1 MLLDKAT
8 ANILSRDD
16 SLVSRT
22 ILKLH
27 QYMATL
33 PRRLRA
39 ARLAEAERVGLV
51 QAVMWLLLKPAHF
64 LTSSGILVLI
74 VHWSG
79 FDASVVLRVARHGHV
94 GNLLVTLVRCCGPG
108 LLLRTAVS
116 LLLHISSQDRHTV
129 RSAFVRTWDES
140 EPRGALGFLFL
151 MATEAIR
158 GSPNSTAVLARPAS
172 MNSTAQ
178 GSTAVA
184 RKARKAQR
192 RAASGTTGED
202 STAGGSVAD
211 GKEAET
217 CRTPPRGASDEAVAD
232 EAAGQRRRRYTL
244 YYTDAEAARI
254 EAMGAEAKVDSY
266 TSATGG
272 EANERT
278 AGEDALGK
286 VTEATLLCGLPSCS
300 LEATRDCACKV
311 QGYCS
316 REHQHD
322 DSQAHKVECRRIQAE
337 AAESRALYRAA
348 ACSRILVNII
358 SRPETQDLLN
368 VLDAPEVFRDIASA
382 LSAHTDRGTPS
393 RSEGEAASCAAG
405 EGEGRSLQG
414 TWGQNRA
421 TTTTGSTASTIG
433 AATASTTAAAAAAAA
448 PLLPSAATPNP
459 SWGQGNTA
467 AEEDEDEDDSPLG
480 GSQLTMICEN
490 LLGLLDTAVTLSL
503 WPVAYETIATG
514 PQRWDAIVDLL
525 LERVVPGEVPGWLA
539 EGTANCLWA
548 LSYDEVSHDALLRG
562 ASHLE
567 AAMRSPLATEG
578 TLQPVLGTLA
588 NVLDK
593 DDDGQSRRA
602 FLHNASNIDR
612 LVTFCSEPALS
623 NWEETGTGECAL
635 NLLITVSIGAPDH
648 WDRLRDTHFER
659 ALEEQTLYEMLMERM
674 VPVLASIVDSREPG
688 LSSAARA
695 GLEAL
700 GIVGEDMV
708 QLSVVQ
714 MKGERQRRASEERT
728 PVVTSRRKARVQRNF
743 FGARDVGQRAG
754 GGYGRGCDEEG
765 EKDGVWGE
773 ESVLGHPKK

>member
-27 QYMATL
+27 QYMAKL
-33 PRRLRA
+33 PKRLRA

-51 QAVMWLLLKPAHF
+51 QAVMWLLLKPEHF
-64 LTSSGILVLI
+64 LTSSGILVLL

-79 FDASVVLRVARHGHV
+79 FDASVVLHVARHGHV

-151 MATEAIR
+151 MATDAIR
-158 GSPNSTAVLARPAS
+158 GSPHSTAVLARPAS
-172 MNSTAQ
+172 MNSKAN

-217 CRTPPRGASDEAVAD
+217 CRTPPRGASDEADVDEADAD

-244 YYTDAEAARI
+244 YYTDAEAARV
-254 EAMGAEAKVDSY
+254 EAMGAEAKVGSY

-272 EANERT
+272 EAKERT

-286 VTEATLLCGLPSCS
+286 VTEATLLCGLSSCS

-337 AAESRALYRAA
+337 AAESMALYRAA

-393 RSEGEAASCAAG
+393 RREGKAASCAAG
-405 EGEGRSLQG
+405 EGEGRSVQD
-414 TWGQNRA
+414 T
-421 TTTTGSTASTIG
+421 STI
-433 AATASTTAAAAAAAA
+433 AAASAASAAAAAAYSHFSHFLR
-448 PLLPSAATPNP
+448 PVK
-459 SWGQGNTA
+459 
-467 AEEDEDEDDSPLG
+467 
-480 GSQLTMICEN
+480 N
-490 LLGLLDTAVTLSL
+490 LLNKLK
-503 WPVAYETIATG
+503 
-514 PQRWDAIVDLL
+514 PQRSPD
-525 LERVVPGEVPGWLA
+525 
-539 EGTANCLWA
+539 
-548 LSYDEVSHDALLRG
+548 VS
-562 ASHLE
+562 
-567 AAMRSPLATEG
+567 
-578 TLQPVLGTLA
+578 
-588 NVLDK
+588 
-593 DDDGQSRRA
+593 
-602 FLHNASNIDR
+602 
-612 LVTFCSEPALS
+612 
-623 NWEETGTGECAL
+623 
-635 NLLITVSIGAPDH
+635 
-648 WDRLRDTHFER
+648 
-659 ALEEQTLYEMLMERM
+659 
-674 VPVLASIVDSREPG
+674 
-688 LSSAARA
+688 
-695 GLEAL
+695 
-700 GIVGEDMV
+700 
-708 QLSVVQ
+708 
-714 MKGERQRRASEERT
+714 
-728 PVVTSRRKARVQRNF
+728 
-743 FGARDVGQRAG
+743 
-754 GGYGRGCDEEG
+754 
-765 EKDGVWGE
+765 
-773 ESVLGHPKK
+773 